1 MDVPLWNIGSHVY
14 VNAPLAVRVI
24 ESPLQTAV
32 GLLEAL
38 MVGNGTTMMLIVA
51 DPEHPLLLLV
61 TV

>member
-1 MDVPLWNIGSHVY
+1 M
-14 VNAPLAVRVI
+14 

-38 MVGNGTTMMLIVA
+38 MVGNGTTTILIVA
-51 DPEHPLLLLV
+51 DPEQPLLLLV